1 MKMQSLKRNLK
12 VLKKVKCRFKKGD
25 NVLAIAGD
33 NKGQKGAVLSV
44 SGERVIVQ
52 GLNLRKKHV
61 KPNQQMQKGG
71 IIEMERPIHAS
82 NLMRCTE

>member
-1 MKMQSLKRNLK
+1 MKMLSMKKNLK
-12 VLKKVKCRFKKGD
+12 VLKKVKCKFKKGD

-44 SGERVIVQ
+44 SGERAIVQ

-61 KPNQQMQKGG
+61 KPNPQMQKGG
-71 IIEMERPIHAS
+71 IIEMERPIHVS
-82 NLMRCTE
+82 NLVRCSE